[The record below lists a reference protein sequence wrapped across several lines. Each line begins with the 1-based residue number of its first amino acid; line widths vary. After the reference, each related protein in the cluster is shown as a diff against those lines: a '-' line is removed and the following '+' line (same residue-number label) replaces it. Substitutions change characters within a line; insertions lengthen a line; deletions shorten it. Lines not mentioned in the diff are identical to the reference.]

1 MSMSKVQ
8 PKRFHL
14 KGYTTRLRV
23 VRHFSSGIVER
34 AKRERAWKLPH
45 ARKAT
50 RSVSPFLAWGDFHA
64 RSRFAC
70 STIPEEKWGTTCS
83 LLYHR
88 LKVKTLLDS
97 IIHRFEGRG
106 HGKLTTLSLEW
117 CISGAPYLR
126 KFGNLSIPEILV
138 IKWPYVCLSTPLG
151 NQCEM
156 SNFLASVG
164 ACNLCLT
171 W

>member
-1 MSMSKVQ
+1 MSKVQ

-23 VRHFSSGIVER
+23 VPHFSSGIVER
-34 AKRERAWKLPH
+34 VKRS
-45 ARKAT
+45 ARENHPT
-50 RSVSPFLAWGDFHA
+50 REKRLAVCHLFSRGVIFTPAHVSLALLSLRKNG
-64 RSRFAC
+64 
-70 STIPEEKWGTTCS
+70 GLLVVYYTTDW
-83 LLYHR
+83 
-88 LKVKTLLDS
+88 KVKTLLDS